1 MSETWV
7 AGLDLGQTAD
17 RSALAALKIVQSK
30 GAGKNVYHLLYLE
43 RFHLGTPYPEIG
55 QRLKTVFGAAP
66 LAGSTLAID
75 GTGVGRGVV
84 DFFKRLGLRAALKPV
99 TITGGLQASRADD
112 GYWHIAKAN
121 LVSAARMVMQ
131 TRRIEFAP
139 DLPDLRVLKTELTN
153 FQVKISKAAHE
164 LYEAREG
171 EHDDIVLAVAMALWF
186 GENVFTGKWEYTPDP
201 RARTEYAKAPPGV
214 WDVPE
219 RRDDDG

>member
-1 MSETWV
+1 MSEPWV
-7 AGLDLGQTAD
+7 CGLDLGQTAD
-17 RSALAALKIVQSK
+17 RSALACLQVIQ
-30 GAGKNVYHLLYLE
+30 GKTRGLNVYELLFLE
-43 RFHLGTPYPEIG
+43 RFKLGTPYPEIG
-55 QRLKTVFGAAP
+55 QRLLKVFGAAP
-66 LAGSTLAID
+66 LAGSTLAVD

-84 DFFKRLGLRAALKPV
+84 DFFKHLSGLKAALKPV

-171 EHDDIVLAVAMALWF
+171 ENDDLVLAVAMALWF
-186 GENVFTGKWEYTPDP
+186 GENIFTGPWEYKPDP
-201 RARTEYAKAPPGV
+201 RARTAYASAPPGAF
-214 WDVPE
+214 DIQE
-219 RRDDDG
+219 KRED